1 MINRRK
7 AREYAFVLLF
17 EYRFQPDCIQEIL
30 EDFLAENETGQQ
42 GGYIRTAV
50 EGTIARLDE
59 IDGLIAQ
66 YAKGWSLDR
75 ISVVCMAAM
84 RLAIYEMHYMDDVP
98 VGVAINEAINLIKKF
113 DGEESVDFVNGVL
126 GHIKVEQKA

>member
-7 AREYAFVLLF
+7 AREYAFILLF

-30 EDFLAENETGQQ
+30 EDFLKENDAGNQS
-42 GGYIRTAV
+42 GYIRAAV
-50 EGTIARLDE
+50 EGTIAHVDE
-59 IDGLIAQ
+59 VDGLIET
-66 YAKGWSLDR
+66 YAKGWSKDR

-84 RLAIYEMHYMDDVP
+84 RLAIYEMRYMDDVP
-98 VGVAINEAINLIKKF
+98 AGVAINEAINLTKKF

-126 GHIKVEQKA
+126 GHIKDDQKA